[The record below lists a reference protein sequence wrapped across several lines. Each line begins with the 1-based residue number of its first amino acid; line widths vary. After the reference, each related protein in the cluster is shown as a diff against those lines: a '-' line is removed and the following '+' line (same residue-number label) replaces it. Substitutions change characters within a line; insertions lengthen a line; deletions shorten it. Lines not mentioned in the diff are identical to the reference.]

1 MSNQQSKP
9 KPRTHSTDK
18 PHKIQQNKISWKH
31 VEAYF
36 DSYINLQFKIWIS
49 LINKFELLFI
59 IVLIKRF

>member
-9 KPRTHSTDK
+9 KPRTHSADK
-18 PHKIQQNKISWKH
+18 PHNIQQNQISWKR
-31 VEAYF
+31 VKAYF
-36 DSYINLQFKIWIS
+36 DSYINLQFVIWIS